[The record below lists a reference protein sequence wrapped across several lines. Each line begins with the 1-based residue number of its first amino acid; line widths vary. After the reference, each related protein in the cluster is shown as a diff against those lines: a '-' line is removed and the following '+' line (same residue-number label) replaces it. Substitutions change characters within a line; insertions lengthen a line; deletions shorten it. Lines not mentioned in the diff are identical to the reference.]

1 MSEDA
6 QTRAIESLGVGNLEE
21 ATTALGRLL
30 AVTEATLER
39 RAQLEQALRSRVAIE
54 QAKGVIAE
62 RYSLDVDEAFEAIRR
77 AARSNRMKLHELVRQ
92 IAPGKPTP
100 ELLAPYLRRDV

>member
-6 QTRAIESLGVGNLEE
+6 QTAAIESLGVGNVEE

-62 RYSLDVDEAFEAIRR
+62 RYSLDLDEAFEAIRR

-92 IAPGKPTP
+92 IEPGKPTP
-100 ELLAPYLRRDV
+100 AVLASYLPRDV